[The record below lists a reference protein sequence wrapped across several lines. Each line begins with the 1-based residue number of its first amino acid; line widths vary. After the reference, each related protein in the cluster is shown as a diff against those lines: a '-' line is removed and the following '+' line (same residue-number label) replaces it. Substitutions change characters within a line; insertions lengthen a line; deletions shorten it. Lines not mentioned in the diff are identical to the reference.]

1 MPLVRT
7 TKVKLGKNERPE
19 VDTNYLTDNE
29 WFLYTQSQLKLKA
42 QRSHAGTVF
51 TLVTKD
57 LVIVTEIVIK

>member
-1 MPLVRT
+1 MPLIRT

-19 VDTNYLTDNE
+19 IDTIFVTDEE
-29 WFLYTQSQLKLKA
+29 WHTFTQSQLKLKA

-51 TLVTKD
+51 TLVSKD

>member
-1 MPLVRT
+1 MPLIRT

-19 VDTNYLTDNE
+19 IDTSYVTDDE
-29 WFLYTQSQLKLKA
+29 WHTFTQVQMKLKA

-57 LVIVTEIVIK
+57 MVTVTEIVIK